1 MKSTISIP
9 TGFYADN
16 TERILN
22 ALRKSMEKSYQIQS
36 NFRMYGLLA
45 ISFERAADNEILLKV
60 DIGDG
65 FGRCGRFWKRIVQ
78 KSFYY
83 NDNKVEPTEAKAV
96 LEKFGWNIKGLARGF
111 AIKDMAINAKGT
123 DGINTGFE
131 AYNAWKARGDKYFK
145 KHVWHRDGG
154 LSVKQFLAPGVVDEF
169 DLKDVKL
176 TIGDIYFIYEK
187 LVGRL
192 EKSTKRYDSAVVR
205 RIIGE
210 PRDVISTEAEQARR
224 DEVARITEEYAAKI
238 DARTPV
244 YNYSNS
250 STAYYELQKLVEDFK
265 AKCKAECEALRRERD
280 AKIAEVN
287 AMCNFMTV

>member
-9 TGFYADN
+9 TGFYADE
-16 TERILN
+16 TERILK
-22 ALRKSMEKSYQIQS
+22 ALHKSMEKSYQVQS
-36 NFRMYGLLA
+36 NFRLYGLLA
-45 ISFERAADNEILLKV
+45 LSFERAVDNEILLKL

-65 FGRCGRFWKRIVQ
+65 YGRAARFWKRIVQ

-83 NDNKVEPTEAKAV
+83 NDNKVEPAEAKAV
-96 LEKFGWNIKGLARGF
+96 LEKFGWNIKNLARGF
-111 AIKDMAINAKGT
+111 AIKDMEINAKGT
-123 DGINTGFE
+123 DGIDSNYEDFH
-131 AYNAWKARGDKYFK
+131 AWKARSDKYFK

-154 LSVKQFLAPGVVDEF
+154 LNVKNYLAPGVVEDF
-169 DLKDVKL
+169 DLKGVTL

-205 RIIGE
+205 RLIGE
-210 PRDVISTEAEQARR
+210 PRDPVSTEAEQARR

-238 DARTPV
+238 DARTPI

-250 STAYYELQKLVEDFK
+250 SPAYYELQNLIDDFK

-287 AMCNFMTV
+287 AVCNLMTV